1 MTSSRSIFAALLVG
15 ASLTA
20 CVGLDDEFLGEATSQ
35 LSTTSWST
43 AIGGIF
49 TDLGYPPASANLA
62 GHDYYVFTWDDG
74 TNPFPGISRN
84 LYWMQ
89 CSATACTDP
98 HRIPG
103 QQTSDR
109 VNLAAFNGYIYMVH
123 VGESDLSA
131 LWFSRLDPATGVW
144 TTNSLLGNTTFDGAP
159 ALAAF
164 NNQLY
169 MVGTSEKTVI
179 KRGVEV
185 ATYPMWYATMSTSE
199 TFSVQKPVGYE
210 SATRPSLA
218 EFYGKLYLAHRNGA
232 TDLIAINTMLP
243 GGSAW
248 SPSAYVLAGPGGT
261 RIQGGDVQIAESNGY
276 LHLIHHRYTDN
287 YTWWTY
293 NDGCTWAPELTFDT
307 YTWSSPS
314 SMATVNGGLLVSR
327 LHDTGLW
334 PYTHNKWE
342 QTTFTAP
349 PAPITVPL
357 CLPTQG

>member
-1 MTSSRSIFAALLVG
+1 MTYSRSIFAALLAG

-20 CVGLDDEFLGEATSQ
+20 CVGLDEETFGEATSQ
-35 LSTTSWST
+35 LSTAGWST
-43 AIGGIF
+43 SIGNSW
-49 TDLGYPPASANLA
+49 TDIGYPPVSANLD
-62 GHDYYVFTWDDG
+62 GHDYYVFTWNEGGSPIPSTPHD
-74 TNPFPGISRN
+74 
-84 LYWMQ
+84 LYWFQ
-89 CSATACTDP
+89 CSATACTVP

-123 VGESDLSA
+123 VGESDSSA
-131 LWFSRLDPATGVW
+131 LWFSRLDPATGQW
-144 TTNSLLGNTTFDGAP
+144 TTNSLLSNTTFDGAP

-169 MVGTSEKTVI
+169 MVGTSERTVFKHGI
-179 KRGVEV
+179 EV
-185 ATYPMWYATMSTSE
+185 STYPMWYATMDASE

-218 EFYGKLYLAHRNGA
+218 VFFGKLYLAHRNGA
-232 TDLIAINTMLP
+232 TDLIAINTMAP

-248 SPSAYVLAGPGGT
+248 SPAAYVLAGPGGT
-261 RIQGGDVQIAESNGY
+261 RIQGDDVQIAETNGY

-293 NDGCTWAPELTFDT
+293 YDGCTWAPELTFDS
-307 YTWSSPS
+307 YTWSSRS
-314 SMATVNGGLLVSR
+314 SMSTVNGGLGVAR
-327 LHDTGLW
+327 LHDIALW
-334 PYTHNKWE
+334 PYTSNAWE
-342 QTTFTAP
+342 NTTFTAP